1 MPRLTDNPLHIDS
14 DCRQASCHFD
24 INCLDEGK
32 LPEPQLK
39 LPPQLENAVQKR
51 KAEFRAGRYC
61 AAVALAQLGYAKSTM
76 IGIGA
81 GREPLWPEGVVGS
94 ITHASGY
101 ASAVAAQ
108 QHLVRG
114 IGIDSEAWID
124 AGTAR
129 ELGRHILT
137 ATECHDEQQHLFA
150 SPRHHLTMVFS
161 AKESLY
167 KCLFPLVRSFFGF
180 QSARITALHDS
191 PGRFRYELLEDLNEE
206 FRKGFSGCG
215 SYCATDALV
224 HTAIVLKPVAGA
236 QVHSQN

>member
-1 MPRLTDNPLHIDS
+1 MPRLTDNPLYIDS

-24 INCLDEGK
+24 INCLDEGE

-61 AAVALAQLGYAKSTM
+61 AAVVLAQLGYAKSTM
-76 IGIGA
+76 IGIGP
-81 GREPLWPEGVVGS
+81 GREPQWPEGVVGS

-101 ASAVAAQ
+101 ASAVAAKQ
-108 QHLVRG
+108 QLVRG

-167 KCLFPLVRSFFGF
+167 KCLFPLVGSFFGF
-180 QSARITALHDS
+180 QSARIIPSQEL
-191 PGRFRYELLEDLNEE
+191 PGTFRYELLEDLNAE
-206 FRKGFSGCG
+206 FRKGFSGLG
-215 SYCATDALV
+215 TYRALGGMV
-224 HTAIVLKPVAGA
+224 HTAIVLKPAAAG
-236 QVHSQN
+236 